1 MPCTPDQFEYA
12 TQRGNSKLGNERATR
27 DRVLDELTL
36 KTLKKL
42 INTDHVIDTVEGCL
56 SSGKE
61 ANVYHCTAPIEDQPH
76 GQLQETR
83 QDRVGGDE
91 QYETRG
97 KKRLAVKVYATT
109 VNVFKNRQVYMQ
121 GWHNFDGVR
130 QGRQMVEQWATNE
143 FNHLKRLHE
152 AKIPCPEPIAHRD
165 NVLVMS
171 LLGTGDGEAFP
182 RLQHAKVESDQEWTS
197 LYVQLLCHTRRMYQV
212 SRLVHGDLSEYNILY
227 HDGTLYLID
236 VSQSLEHS
244 NPQSLNML
252 RRDVEN
258 INAFFRKKRVQV
270 LSESSLFDFLTNDTT
285 PTDMKEMKEAIEKL
299 WKDHEI
305 AKDDEERAEAEVE
318 ESSFRN
324 KFIARTLDEAYEH
337 EMMGYGVDRSAI
349 RTHLADTNV
358 EDEEDKW
365 SAHSSLDDEGD
376 EDGCASIEAS
386 NSRDGSKRP
395 RGKKHIPKN
404 EKHEHKMRVKEEKRE
419 GRRSKMP
426 KKVKKALVAATK
438 RDRRK

>member
-12 TQRGNSKLGNERATR
+12 TQRENSKVGNERATR

-42 INTDHVIDTVEGCL
+42 INTDHVIDTVEGCV

-76 GQLQETR
+76 GELQETR
-83 QDRVGGDE
+83 QDRVRGDE
-91 QYETRG
+91 QDEGQR

-109 VNVFKNRQVYMQ
+109 VNVFKKRQVYMQ

-130 QGRQMVEQWATNE
+130 QGRQMVGQWATNE

-152 AKIPCPEPIAHRD
+152 AKIPCPEPVAHRD

-171 LLGTGDGEAFP
+171 LLSTDDGEAFP
-182 RLQHAKVESDQEWTS
+182 ILQHATVESDQEWTS
-197 LYVQLLCHTRRMYQV
+197 LYVQLLCNMRRMYQI

-227 HDGTLYLID
+227 NDGTLYFID

-252 RRDVEN
+252 RRDMEN
-258 INAFFRKKRVQV
+258 MNAFFQRKGVQV
-270 LSESSLFDFLTNDTT
+270 LSEASLFDFLTNNTT
-285 PTDMKEMKEAIEKL
+285 PTDLKEMKGVLEKL
-299 WKDHEI
+299 WQDHET
-305 AKDDEERAEAEVE
+305 AKDDEDCAEAEVE
-318 ESSFRN
+318 ESFFRN
-324 KFIARTLDEAYEH
+324 KSIARTLEEAYEH
-337 EMMGYGVDRSAI
+337 EMMGYEVDSSAI
-349 RTHLADTNV
+349 RIHLADTKA
-358 EDEEDKW
+358 EDEEEEGSD
-365 SAHSSLDDEGD
+365 HSSLDDE
-376 EDGCASIEAS
+376 DGLAIMEGGTSLDA
-386 NSRDGSKRP
+386 SKRP
-395 RGKKHIPKN
+395 RGKKHIPQN
-404 EKHEHKMRVKEEKRE
+404 EKHEHKMRVKEEKKE
-419 GRRSKMP
+419 RRRTKMP